1 MDEIFQLKTEAT
13 DGNPSLFL
21 VHESSWEAL
30 SNDVYS
36 TFIWADV
43 SFIRSA
49 PISTT
54 SEQGQLHTMRQT
66 AVVLLSSNHFPK
78 LFCFASFL
86 DFNERKGCNPCHIA
100 INTLP
105 AMEHQKGVTKKH
117 ISSTTQW
124 REKRVSR
131 TRWLLSLHLIG
142 WEGGADSPDQSK
154 SVVV

>member
-1 MDEIFQLKTEAT
+1 M
-13 DGNPSLFL
+13 
-21 VHESSWEAL
+21 
-30 SNDVYS
+30 
-36 TFIWADV
+36 FIRADV

-86 DFNERKGCNPCHIA
+86 DFTERKGCNPSHIA

-105 AMEHQKGVTKKH
+105 AMEHQKGVTKNTYRVQINGGKSEESDTMAFKSASDWLRGRRGFAGP
-117 ISSTTQW
+117 IKERGSVNSTVRQP
-124 REKRVSR
+124 K
-131 TRWLLSLHLIG
+131 
-142 WEGGADSPDQSK
+142 PQ
-154 SVVV
+154 